1 MTRELV
7 SRLTAEQCERLH
19 AAYTTIACVYEDV
32 CGGPY
37 GAREHKEYFAVMDTR
52 ESLRQRFM
60 QLTAYGHGQQ

>member
-19 AAYTTIACVYEDV
+19 AAYTQIACVYEDV

-37 GAREHKEYFAVMDTR
+37 GARQFKEYFAVMDSR
-52 ESLRQRFM
+52 EYLRQRFM
-60 QLTAYGHGQQ
+60 QLTSYGHGQQ

>member
-19 AAYTTIACVYEDV
+19 AAYTTIACVYEDI

-37 GAREHKEYFAVMDTR
+37 GARQFKEYFAVMDTR
-52 ESLRQRFM
+52 ENLRQRFM
-60 QLTAYGHGQQ
+60 QLTAYGNGQQ

>member
-19 AAYTTIACVYEDV
+19 AAYTQIACVYEDI

-37 GAREHKEYFAVMDTR
+37 GARQFKEYFAVMDTR
-52 ESLRQRFM
+52 ENLRQRFM
-60 QLTAYGHGQQ
+60 QLTSYDHGQQ